1 MRPPVP
7 RESQE
12 SKLVAGVIIQ
22 RLGEDDLPRVRDLA
36 VRIWRVS
43 YAGMISPGQIEYM
56 LDWMYSIE
64 RLRREVRS
72 GVVFEWPIRDGVPIG
87 YLATS
92 RDTSTP
98 GGPVLFLHKLYLLP
112 EVQGLGLGGRL
123 LDHVVQSAAD
133 SGCRSVRLHVNKANA
148 RALACY
154 RSRGFVIE
162 RSVVDDIGGGFVM
175 DDHVLVR
182 PVADGRTGLM
192 EAG

>member
-7 RESQE
+7 RDSPESE
-12 SKLVAGVIIQ
+12 RVAGVSIQ
-22 RLGEDDLPRVRDLA
+22 RLREDDLPRVRDLA
-36 VRIWRVS
+36 ARIWPVS
-43 YAGMISPGQIEYM
+43 YAGMISPGQIKYM
-56 LDWMYSIE
+56 LDGMYSLE
-64 RLRREVRS
+64 RLRRDVRS
-72 GVVFEWPIRDGVPIG
+72 GVVFEWPIREGVPIG

-92 RDTSTP
+92 RDTSP
-98 GGPVLFLHKLYLLP
+98 PDGPVLFLHKLYLLP

-123 LDHVVQSAAD
+123 LDHVMQSAAT
-133 SGCRSVRLHVNKANA
+133 SGCRSVRLRVNKANA

-182 PVADGRTGLM
+182 PVTGGR
-192 EAG
+192 